1 MNPHAEPP
9 HDPES
14 DAEALLSADD
24 EAFLQSLR
32 QLAPASPGAEWMQQA
47 LAHAPKPRRNV
58 IPFWTATAAAVAA
71 CLAAGLWIRGY
82 ISSTPENLIPKS
94 DTGITVAQ
102 NEPRNL
108 RLRPV
113 SLTRTA
119 GPMEDQG
126 MIMAGDQVWQRI
138 RQVNFEESSW
148 RATEGDRR
156 VQVRV
161 PREELILLPVKTY

>member
-1 MNPHAEPP
+1 MNPNAEPP
-9 HDPES
+9 DDPVS
-14 DAEALLSADD
+14 DAEAMLSAED

-32 QLAPASPGAEWMQQA
+32 QIAPAAPGAEWMNQA
-47 LAHAPKPRRNV
+47 LAHAPKPRRSV
-58 IPFWTATAAAVAA
+58 IPLWIAPAAAA
-71 CLAAGLWIRGY
+71 CLAAGLWIKGQH
-82 ISSTPENLIPKS
+82 SATTQDPDPKG
-94 DTGITVAQ
+94 DNGTTVAM
-102 NEPRNL
+102 NDPSEL

-119 GPMEDQG
+119 GPLEDQG
-126 MIMAGDQVWQRI
+126 LLTAGDQVWQRI

-148 RATEGDRR
+148 RASEGDRR